1 MRIAVIGS
9 GIAGLGTAWAL
20 GRGHEVVIYE
30 AADYLGGHAHTVDI
44 EDAGRTI
51 AVDTGFIVYNEANY
65 PNLTR
70 LFDVAAV
77 PTEPSDMSF
86 SVSVGHG
93 AFEYQG
99 RLLGLAAQPSN
110 LARPSYLRMVGEILR
125 FTREARELIGAG
137 SRESTGDYLA
147 RQGYSAAFRDD
158 YLLPMVAC
166 IWSSHLEAMLDYP
179 AETMVRF
186 LDNHGLLQVRHRPLW
201 RTVTGGSREYVR
213 RVIASS
219 TAEIRLSTPVVA
231 IRRDADGVT
240 VIDGLGHRDR
250 FDHAVMATHAD
261 TTLAI
266 LGEDAAPEEARTLG
280 AFRYQE
286 NLAVLHRDP
295 SLMPRRRAAWSSWN
309 YLAETRGQGGAVS
322 LSYWM
327 NRLQNLETERPVIV
341 TLNPP
346 REPREAVDTFVY
358 HHPQYDR
365 AAVDAQA
372 RIPGLQGRRRTWFAG
387 AYCGFGFH
395 EDGLRAGLDVAAG
408 LGAPAPWWPRTD
420 LDERPI
426 VPSASVVVGS
436 R

>member
-9 GIAGLGTAWAL
+9 GISGLGATWAL
-20 GRGHEVVIYE
+20 GRSHEVVMYE
-30 AADYLGGHAHTVDI
+30 AADYLGGHAHTVEM
-44 EDAGRTI
+44 EDGAKTVP
-51 AVDTGFIVYNEANY
+51 VDTGFIVYNEDNY
-65 PNLTR
+65 PDLTR

-77 PTEPSDMSF
+77 PTESSDMSF
-86 SVSVGHG
+86 SVSVGGG

-99 RLLGLAAQPSN
+99 RLRGLAAQPSN
-110 LARPSYLRMVGEILR
+110 LLRPSYLKMVAEILR
-125 FTREARELIGAG
+125 FTREARELIGSG
-137 SRESTGDYLA
+137 SPESTGDYLV
-147 RQGYSAAFRDD
+147 RRGYSETFRDD

-186 LDNHGLLQVRHRPLW
+186 LDNHGLLQVRHRPQW

-213 RVIASS
+213 RVVAAS
-219 TAEIRLSTPVVA
+219 TAEVRPSTPVGA
-231 IRRDADGVT
+231 IRREADGVT
-240 VIDGLGHRDR
+240 VIDRDGHRDR
-250 FDHAVMATHAD
+250 FDHVVMATHAD
-261 TTLAI
+261 TTLSI
-266 LGEDAAPEEARTLG
+266 LGDDAAPEEARTLS

-286 NLAVLHRDP
+286 NVAVLHRDP

-309 YLAETRGQGGAVS
+309 YLADARGQAGAVS

-346 REPREAVDTFVY
+346 REPRDAVATFVY
-358 HHPQYDR
+358 QHPQYDR

-372 RIPGLQGRRRTWFAG
+372 AIPELQGRRRTWFAG

-395 EDGLRAGLDVAAG
+395 EDGLRAGLAVAAG
-408 LGAPAPWWPRTD
+408 LGSPAPWWPST
-420 LDERPI
+420 EREFRAA
-426 VPSASVVVGS
+426 VPSIDAVVGA
-436 R
+436 